1 MFSAILALRSDRLC
15 LLLLAVWG
23 LSRTAEAASLKI
35 ATWNLDWLT
44 QLPAS
49 APGLPVN
56 IPHRSAPD
64 WSALRKTA
72 YRLDADIVA
81 VQEVSDE
88 AALRRLFP
96 SPDTKLVMS
105 KAPIVQNLGVALRAP
120 WHVVTHE
127 ELPEFDRSPYR
138 GGHPLRPGLDL
149 TVSNGKHVLHLLIV
163 HLKSGCWF
171 RRWSEKGYSCPILR
185 DQIDLISNWIAERED
200 EGDAYVV
207 LGDFNRRFTLR
218 DPYFM
223 RMIDGTAP
231 VLTTAGYAS
240 PCEDGNYFIDHL
252 LIGGA
257 ARDWLVKDSL
267 RVLVY
272 PPEDASFTLS
282 DHCPVSVRLLLP

>member
-120 WHVVTHE
+120 
-127 ELPEFDRSPYR
+127 
-138 GGHPLRPGLDL
+138 
-149 TVSNGKHVLHLLIV
+149 
-163 HLKSGCWF
+163 
-171 RRWSEKGYSCPILR
+171 
-185 DQIDLISNWIAERED
+185 
-200 EGDAYVV
+200 
-207 LGDFNRRFTLR
+207 
-218 DPYFM
+218 
-223 RMIDGTAP
+223 GT
-231 VLTTAGYAS
+231 S
-240 PCEDGNYFIDHL
+240 
-252 LIGGA
+252 
-257 ARDWLVKDSL
+257 
-267 RVLVY
+267 
-272 PPEDASFTLS
+272 
-282 DHCPVSVRLLLP
+282 